1 VRKLRRTNLSGDAYM
16 FVRELLV
23 DGKRYS
29 PGEKISVEELSR
41 ELGVSRTPLWGAI
54 NRLDAEGIVEVVP
67 RQGVY
72 LIRYDP
78 QKTLEIYTAREA
90 LEGMAARLV
99 AEKITDRQLSDL
111 KSSIAEQRAYLKKGD
126 INGYS
131 VATVEFHEKIVEI
144 AGNHTLERLVQSV
157 FAQMKA
163 MRVQQKYFPTHLP
176 QSCDDHERLL
186 KAFQAHDLDKA
197 EREARSHIRD
207 LANQIVR
214 REKEQPISADKTRQ
228 KVAVR

>member
-1 VRKLRRTNLSGDAYM
+1 MRKLRRTNLSEDAYT

-54 NRLDAEGIVEVVP
+54 NRLDAEGIIEVVP

-78 QKTLEIYTAREA
+78 QKALEIYTAREA
-90 LEGMAARLV
+90 LEGMATRLV
-99 AEKITDRQLSDL
+99 AEKITAQQLAIL
-111 KSSIAEQRAYLKKGD
+111 RSSVDEQRSYLKKGD
-126 INGYS
+126 INAYS
-131 VATVEFHEKIVEI
+131 AATVEFHERIVDI
-144 AGNHTLERLVQSV
+144 AGNRTLERLVQSV

-163 MRVQQKYFPTHLP
+163 MRIQQKYFPTHLP

-186 KAFQAHDLDKA
+186 KAFQARDPDKA

-207 LANQIVR
+207 LAKQIIQR
-214 REKEQPISADKTRQ
+214 QKEQSSPAGRTKQSAGAR
-228 KVAVR
+228 